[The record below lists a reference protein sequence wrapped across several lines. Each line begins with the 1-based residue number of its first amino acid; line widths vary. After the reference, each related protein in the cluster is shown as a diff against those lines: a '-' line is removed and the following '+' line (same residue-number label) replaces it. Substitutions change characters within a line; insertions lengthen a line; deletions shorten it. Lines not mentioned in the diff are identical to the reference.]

1 MKIKKKLGYTS
12 RTPKWAIAYKFPAVE
27 VLTKIKNIEFC
38 VGRTGKITP
47 RADLDPVHLAG
58 SIIKS
63 VTLHNED
70 YIKEKE
76 IMINDT
82 IVLHKAGD
90 VIPEVVKVLKERRTG
105 IEIPFKMIKKL
116 SYM

>member
-1 MKIKKKLGYTS
+1 M
-12 RTPKWAIAYKFPAVE
+12 E

-70 YIKEKE
+70 YIKENKDKPFCLYIAHAAPHSPMQGPNE
-76 IMINDT
+76 
-82 IVLHKAGD
+82 KA
-90 VIPEVVKVLKERRTG
+90 IRTEATLEG
-105 IEIPFKMIKKL
+105 E
-116 SYM
+116 